1 MTFRFPLKDVK
12 TEISSDKRVVAC
24 PVYSD
29 HFYRVSQD
37 EFSMDVEGVA
47 SFYVSGGDFISLV
60 PDPAAKES
68 SIELYLNGSAY
79 GAILHQR
86 KILPLH
92 GSCFLF
98 NGKGVMIC
106 GDAGVGKSA
115 LTASF
120 CLNGAEFL
128 TDDVTP
134 MVFPNRVPH
143 IWSLSDRIKLWGDTL
158 KQLEKKEDGLH
169 RIYPDTEK
177 FYYPLDNAT
186 GSTYKLDQ
194 VYILEITD
202 TESIEIEELSGSS
215 KFIAMRSE
223 IYRQEY
229 LKGMPENEL
238 VYFRNLVDIS
248 NCVRIF
254 RVKRPGDILIR
265 QLMDAVKKYEIFD
278 IK

>member
-1 MTFRFPLKDVK
+1 MTFRFPLNDVK
-12 TEISSDKRVVAC
+12 TEIASDKRVVAH

-47 SFYVSGGDFISLV
+47 SFYVSGGDFISIV
-60 PDPAAKES
+60 PDPAADES

-106 GDAGVGKSA
+106 GDAGVGKSS

-120 CLNGAEFL
+120 CLDGAEFL

-134 MVFPNRVPH
+134 MVFLNRVPH

-177 FYYPLDNAT
+177 FYYPLDNVT

-202 TESIEIEELSGSS
+202 TESVEIEELSGSS

-229 LKGMPENEL
+229 LKGMPENEP
-238 VYFRNLVDIS
+238 VYFRNLVEIS
-248 NCVRIF
+248 SCVRVF
-254 RVKRPGDILIR
+254 RVKRPGEILIR
-265 QLMDAVKKYEIFD
+265 QLMDAVKKNIIFD
-278 IK
+278 IQ